1 MYHFSFAPRMT
12 DHSIQIFEYRVPTCS
27 PKQQLAG
34 YISCAGK
41 KTNTAVPPHHQE
53 SKRKKPMR
61 TKTLFTAWSTTTL
74 QFAVL
79 SMSKVS
85 TWKKDSG
92 YTSDVLHTYDPR
104 YIWTT
109 DNASVACYF
118 RRGHKPHVGSMRSK
132 IRETIATSSLRNRQQ
147 GNRHSKFKPP
157 LSPLTRHFQREDYSN
172 LTFSHTIY
180 YWQRLLFNFQIET
193 SSSICSSPAVD
204 ATTTC
209 SFTLANR

>member
-1 MYHFSFAPRMT
+1 MFTKATAGRLYILCRKKKLT
-12 DHSIQIFEYRVPTCS
+12 
-27 PKQQLAG
+27 QQ
-34 YISCAGK
+34 C
-41 KTNTAVPPHHQE
+41 PPHHQE

-157 LSPLTRHFQREDYSN
+157 FPL
-172 LTFSHTIY
+172 LLVTFNEKTT
-180 YWQRLLFNFQIET
+180 QI
-193 SSSICSSPAVD
+193 
-204 ATTTC
+204 
-209 SFTLANR
+209 